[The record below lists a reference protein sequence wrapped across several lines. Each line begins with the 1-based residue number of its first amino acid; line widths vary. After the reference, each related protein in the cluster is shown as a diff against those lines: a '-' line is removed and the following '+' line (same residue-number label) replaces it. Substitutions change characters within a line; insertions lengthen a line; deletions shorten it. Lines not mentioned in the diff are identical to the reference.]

1 MNKIRNF
8 LVFPRHTMTRYKE
21 KISAHKTRKAPLSL
35 FLLISAILNFL
46 LFQFFFVAV
55 SPNPKDL
62 KSAEEK
68 KFYVELLEMPITEET
83 EPPEKTERLAE
94 KSHKAKKE
102 STRDEIT
109 KLSKS
114 VPQGMTNRKRV
125 QRKPSP
131 PSKPIQTQKRKEVKK
146 KISPEKG
153 EKKVVAVEKP
163 KPELHKKN
171 QRETPQNTI
180 ARKQPESSQ
189 SRGSQMT
196 NPNLM
201 DVPYDYKTDQQLLGT
216 PTVNNKEVTVDLNTT
231 EYKYISYF
239 TKLKEKIYQV
249 WKYPK
254 ESKARREQGDLRIVF
269 IIKKDGSLEDVRII
283 ESSGFRE
290 LDREVLRTIKVASP
304 YNPFPKS
311 WEEEKLRIPAT
322 FDYKLPTWVRYYN

>member
-1 MNKIRNF
+1 MNRIRN
-8 LVFPRHTMTRYKE
+8 LLASLLHAATRCRE
-21 KISAHKTRKAPLSL
+21 KIYIRESREKPLSI
-35 FLLISAILNFL
+35 FLLISALLNL
-46 LFQFFFVAV
+46 LFLQFFFTAV
-55 SPNPKDL
+55 SPDPEEL

-68 KFYVELLEMPITEET
+68 KFYVEIIEIPVKEET

-114 VPQGMTNRKRV
+114 IPRGTTNSKVVQRRPPRSSKPAQQKQQKNVKKRV
-125 QRKPSP
+125 
-131 PSKPIQTQKRKEVKK
+131 
-146 KISPEKG
+146 SPEKG
-153 EKKVVAVEKP
+153 EKEVFAVK
-163 KPELHKKN
+163 KPEPELYGDN
-171 QRETPQNTI
+171 QPNSSPDKS
-180 ARKQPESSQ
+180 ARKQPEDSPAG
-189 SRGSQMT
+189 GSQMT
-196 NPNLM
+196 NPDFM

-216 PTVNNKEVTVDLNTT
+216 PTVDNKEITVDLNTT

-239 TKLKEKIYQV
+239 TKLREKIYQV

-254 ESKARREQGDLRIVF
+254 ESRVRREQGDLRVVF
-269 IIKKDGSLEDVRII
+269 IIRKDGSLEDVRII

-290 LDREVLRTIKVASP
+290 LDKEVLRTIKVASP